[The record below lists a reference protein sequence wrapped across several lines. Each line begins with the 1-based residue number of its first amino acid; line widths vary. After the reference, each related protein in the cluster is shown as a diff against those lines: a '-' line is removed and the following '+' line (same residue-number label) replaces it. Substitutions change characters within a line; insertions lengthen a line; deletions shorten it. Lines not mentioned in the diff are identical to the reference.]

1 MLIAQKAG
9 TESAT
14 EPKSGTFDVALV
26 VVHGMGNAYRSQI
39 LLEWAEPIL
48 ERIDW
53 LARDRVI
60 GADEHHGVTIHDSD
74 LSGAVPMVTATVRF
88 PKRRDASA
96 PDVPIETVER
106 KIAILEARW
115 SESFVPMTRAQV
127 FRWSV
132 PFLWRAIL
140 RTLDLFRN
148 TMVLLPWLTLVHHLG
163 LPRELRLLPRWV
175 IFIVDLVRL
184 AISTAAFVVTWVFL
198 VLVGV
203 ILTPILP
210 LLSPLL
216 LIPWFK
222 DIAQGV
228 LDGLVE
234 SIGDVA
240 SWKERP
246 VRASAMRL
254 VVRDALARAK
264 ELVGDGDVHLF
275 AHSQGA
281 AVSTFTL
288 FEELEPSEFHVRR
301 LTTVGAAVVLLGRE
315 SWRGRKDSYTP
326 VETWIEKNR
335 NAAPADR
342 VEWDNHWA
350 IWDPFSAG
358 PIADTSSAARKRWRA
373 AYFPSSE
380 TVALGPEEHAVH
392 NTSQPFLDHGMYF
405 ANTVQVVE
413 PTARH
418 LLGPDFPT
426 PPAPVEY
433 IRNRLVVIDKK
444 SLGLSMIAAVVIAAI
459 LPGLPGASAFFAWLV
474 TAVAS
479 VIGAV
484 IAFFTGAEASAAVD
498 SVSFLLDESGGALS
512 TIGWV
517 IASALLLALLFWLN
531 QLMQKQTERSIVWDR
546 CPLDV
551 RTWLVL
557 TAIPRALYVIAAA
570 VVVWFAILAWNDPT
584 PSTAWLVV
592 AAVGLVIVAAF
603 VVAEPRFAPAPVV
616 VPARTTLDD
625 DPSVVAAPAPMR
637 LGVAMTSA
645 EYRGELT
652 TRRSQLVPEGP
663 WATWWAKRFHGWHP
677 PQASPAS
684 DRTSR

>member
-1 MLIAQKAG
+1 M
-9 TESAT
+9 
-14 EPKSGTFDVALV
+14 
-26 VVHGMGNAYRSQI
+26 
-39 LLEWAEPIL
+39 
-48 ERIDW
+48 DW

-60 GADEHHGVTIHDSD
+60 GADETHGVTIHDSD

-88 PKRRDASA
+88 PKRRGPSA
-96 PDVPIETVER
+96 PGAPDTPVETVER
-106 KIAILEARW
+106 KVAILEARW

-127 FRWSV
+127 FRWAV
-132 PFLWRAIL
+132 PFLWRAIV
-140 RTLDLFRN
+140 RTLGLFVG
-148 TMVLLPWLTLVHHLG
+148 TMVLLPWLTLVHHLRA
-163 LPRELRLLPRWV
+163 PRERLLLPRWINFVVDV
-175 IFIVDLVRL
+175 IRLIVSTL
-184 AISTAAFVVTWVFL
+184 AYVVTWVSL

-264 ELVGDGDVHLF
+264 ELVGEGDVHLF

-288 FEELEPSEFHVRR
+288 FEELQPGDFNVRR

-326 VETWIEKNR
+326 VQTWIEKNR
-335 NAAPADR
+335 AAEPRNR
-342 VEWDNHWA
+342 VAWENHWA

-358 PIADTSSAARKRWRA
+358 PIADTSKAARKRWRA
-373 AYFPSSE
+373 AYFPSPE
-380 TVALGPEEHAVH
+380 TAALGPEEHAVH
-392 NTSQPFLDHGMYF
+392 NTSQPLLDHGMYF

-418 LLGPDFPT
+418 LLGSDFPT
-426 PPAPVEY
+426 ATAPVEY

-444 SLGLSMIAAVVIAAI
+444 SLGLSTIAALAIAAI
-459 LPGLPGASAFFAWLV
+459 LPGLPAASAFFAWLV
-474 TAVAS
+474 NGVAAA
-479 VIGAV
+479 IGSV
-484 IAFFTGAEASAAVD
+484 IAFFTGAEASSAVD
-498 SVSFLLDESGGALS
+498 AVSFLVDDGRLS
-512 TIGWV
+512 TIGWIV
-517 IASALLLALLFWLN
+517 ASALLAALLIWLN

-551 RTWLVL
+551 RDWLVL

-570 VVVWFAILAWNDPT
+570 VVVWFAISAWNDP
-584 PSTAWLVV
+584 PLAPAWLVFW
-592 AAVGLVIVAAF
+592 AF
-603 VVAEPRFAPAPVV
+603 VLAVVAVFVILEPRFAPAPVV
-616 VPARTTLDD
+616 VPARETLDD
-625 DPSVVAAPAPMR
+625 DQAVLAPAQPMR
-637 LGVAMTSA
+637 LGMAMTSE
-645 EYRGELT
+645 EYRNELAA
-652 TRRSQLVPEGP
+652 RRATLQPEGR
-663 WATWWAKRFHGWHP
+663 WATWWAKRFHGWR
-677 PQASPAS
+677 PA
-684 DRTSR
+684 